1 MTRVFLVASVVA
13 LLFNVDGWAQ
23 AKAPSREYQEKY
35 QQAAQAFAN
44 NQFDEALRLLDEADK
59 IEPNVSHGFNLRG
72 AIFTKKRDFDQA
84 EAMFKKTLEIDPGV
98 NLALFNLGE
107 VAFLQKSYPE
117 AKKRFQRFIEKNG
130 SNDLGEFKIFL
141 CDLMGGNVEAARKA
155 AKGFPLSPTTPL
167 RYYALAA
174 VAFQD
179 GKEEEAVEYI
189 RSAAAIY
196 PAGQNNAFADSF
208 LELGWLKRAEQESFG
223 LQEQSAIPETVLRP
237 MSGEGAESAQ
247 PAPAPP
253 NFEGLLPGN

>member
-1 MTRVFLVASVVA
+1 MMIRVFLVASVVA
-13 LLFNVDGWAQ
+13 LLFNVDGWGQ
-23 AKAPSREYQEKY
+23 AKAPSRAYQEKY

-84 EAMFKKTLEIDPGV
+84 EAMFKKTLEIDPGM

-107 VAFLQKSYPE
+107 VAFLQKNYPE

-155 AKGFPLSPTTPL
+155 AKAFPLSPTTPL

-196 PAGQNNAFADSF
+196 PPGQNNAFADSF
-208 LELGWLKRAEQESFG
+208 LELGWLKRAEQEAFG
-223 LQEQSAIPETVLRP
+223 LQEQAAFPDSVIRP
-237 MSGEGAESAQ
+237 IGEATGSGQ
-247 PAPAPP
+247 PAPAAP